1 MPTATATY
9 AVSDNDQVVV
19 DVLVG
24 DAQPGGSTVFLGTVQ
39 LITGGVTLTN
49 VPIGK
54 GSDIRGKKL
63 VVATEVTDKSPDT
76 DRTSTQITVKG
87 GAAPKTIGQA
97 QVAAKKGE
105 IVSYVTV
112 ISFS

>member
-9 AVSDNDQVVV
+9 AVNDNDQVVI

-24 DAQPGGSTVFLGTVQ
+24 DAQPGGSTVLLGTTQ
-39 LITGGVTLTN
+39 LAMGGDALTN

-87 GAAPKTIGQA
+87 GAAPKNISQSQLA
-97 QVAAKKGE
+97 SKKGE